1 MKNYSK
7 IFIFIFGLIA
17 LCGCEQKT
25 LTQGGVDDEE
35 DFTIPSGSYIFFN
48 VDNPTRADLK
58 VGQLTDA
65 FSVLGYK
72 YTSSDGWKAAK
83 AQASQNKTIEFTDYK
98 GANITALMG
107 VFELAD
113 RYSEG
118 YDPATS
124 DIIPDKD
131 TVEYSNGVHHYS
143 PLQEWEPN
151 LTYSFF
157 AWYPS
162 DLLVNK
168 KENKDYREVE
178 GNPYIDYSIAEG
190 AGFVGREQMYDVM
203 TACKIDAKKRQGVNV
218 NLEMEHRLSV
228 LDIQAVNNNS
238 AVDKKEIW
246 TNEVAKGGFTT
257 NGGDL
262 ATLIN
267 GISEDDKVTVTIGSL
282 TLNLSKLYRKAT
294 ISLNTDEATCDYK
307 INANGEFVLDANGQQ
322 IKETIIVS
330 DPVSNVNFSF
340 VYGNVNNAENDG
352 KIAYYYDLTAAE
364 DARVKQLVNSDKKLI
379 LIPQNEPITAKLTVV
394 YTIEC
399 NGVSKTYEIPRTEE
413 SVQLKAEATISKL
426 DEGCHHYL
434 ELTFSKNGLFVVAKS
449 HETWE
454 DFTIRHDFE

>member
-7 IFIFIFGLIA
+7 IFIFIFALFA

-25 LTQGGVDDEE
+25 IIQGGDGDDE
-35 DFTIPSGSYIFFN
+35 DVVFPSGSYIFFN

-58 VGQLTDA
+58 VGQLTEP

-72 YTSSDGWKAAK
+72 YTSKDGWKAAK
-83 AQASQNKTIEFTDYK
+83 AQASQNRTIEFIDYT
-98 GANITALMG
+98 GAQITAPMG

-124 DIIPDKD
+124 DNSPDKD
-131 TVEYSNGVHHYS
+131 KVEYSNGAHKYS

-157 AWYPS
+157 AWYPF

-178 GNPYIDYSIAEG
+178 GNPYIDYSIADEDG
-190 AGFVGREQMYDVM
+190 TGFVSRENMFDVM

-218 NLEMEHRLSV
+218 NLTMEHRLSV
-228 LDIQAVNNNS
+228 LDIQAVNIIS
-238 AVDKKEIW
+238 AVDIKEIW
-246 TNEVAKGGFTT
+246 NNEVKVTTEGFTI
-257 NGGDL
+257 NGGNL

-267 GISEDDKVTVTIGSL
+267 GITEDDKVTVTINSL
-282 TLNLSKLYRKAT
+282 TLNLSKLYREAR
-294 ISLNTDEATCDYK
+294 ISLNTDEETCDYK
-307 INANGEFVLDANGQQ
+307 KNANGQQ

-330 DPVSNVNFSF
+330 DPVSNVNFPF
-340 VYGNVNNAENDG
+340 VYGNETNAENDG

-413 SVQLKAEATISKL
+413 SVQLKAEATIAKL

-449 HETWE
+449 HEAWE